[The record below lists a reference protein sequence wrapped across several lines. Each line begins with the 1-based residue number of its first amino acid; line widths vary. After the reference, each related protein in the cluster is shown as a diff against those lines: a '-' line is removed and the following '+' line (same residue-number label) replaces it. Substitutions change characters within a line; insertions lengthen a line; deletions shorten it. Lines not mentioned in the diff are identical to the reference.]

1 MATRALLI
9 LIAVGVSIAGS
20 AVAGAAHARPHTTSA
35 HRAAISATDSLEQ
48 LLTAQERQSWV
59 AWQKR
64 DGRFFQNFL
73 SEDHVEV
80 GTTGLATKA
89 QVVAFV
95 GSPACAVAS
104 YSVSHFHLTRFD
116 ENTALLTYR
125 AEQSTMCGKTHAPSP
140 AWVSSLF
147 VRRNGKWV
155 NALYQQTK
163 AE

>member
-1 MATRALLI
+1 MIPRFLLI
-9 LIAVGVSIAGS
+9 LSTIVALVAGS
-20 AVAGAAHARPHTTSA
+20 RATDTHTL
-35 HRAAISATDSLEQ
+35 RASLAPTDSLEHT
-48 LLTAQERQSWV
+48 LESAERQSWV
-59 AWQKR
+59 AWQHR
-64 DGRFFQNFL
+64 DGSYFQNFL
-73 SEDHVEV
+73 ADDHVEV

-95 GSPACAVAS
+95 GSPACVVTS
-104 YSVSHFHLTRFD
+104 YSVDHFHLTRFD

-125 AEQSTMCGKTHAPSP
+125 AEQSTMCGKTQAPSP

-155 NALYQQTK
+155 NALYQQTR

>member
-1 MATRALLI
+1 MPSRVLPVFTALGAL
-9 LIAVGVSIAGS
+9 IAGS
-20 AVAGAAHARPHTTSA
+20 AIATSTSA
-35 HRAAISATDSLEQ
+35 RAHSTRTPLAAITATDSLEQ
-48 LLTAQERQSWV
+48 TLVAAERQSWV

-64 DGRFFQNFL
+64 DGSYFQNFL
-73 SEDHVEV
+73 AEDHVEV

-95 GSPACAVAS
+95 GSPACVVKS
-104 YSVSHFHLTRFD
+104 YSVDQFRVTRFD

-125 AEQSTMCGKTHAPSP
+125 AEQNTMCGKTTAPSP

-147 VRRNGKWV
+147 VRRKGKWV